1 MLLGE
6 EKPIYI
12 TAAGKEYTNALEMPA
27 STSAVKSNTMPADK
41 KTASK
46 AAPAPAPAPAT
57 PSKKATKSAAPA
69 PKKETASKTEV
80 VIPTVVAPAVVPAA
94 ATQSSEALLASLTE
108 QLKALSAE
116 FTTKVREAVKA
127 TQEAAKAAKK
137 EARDSKKKRKVSP
150 EQMTP
155 EQRAAWEA
163 RRANNAFLV
172 ERPLSDELCHF
183 MGISAGSKRSQTQ
196 VTKYVSEY
204 VKSHNCF
211 DPSFKRRIIP
221 NAALAKL
228 LRVDDKTEVTYLNLQ
243 KYLKVHF
250 KKA

>member
-1 MLLGE
+1 
-6 EKPIYI
+6 
-12 TAAGKEYTNALEMPA
+12 MPA

-41 KTASK
+41 KTAAKSAP
-46 AAPAPAPAPAT
+46 AAPAPAAPV
-57 PSKKATKSAAPA
+57 SKKAPKAATPA
-69 PKKETASKTEV
+69 KKETPAKAEV
-80 VIPTVVAPAVVPAA
+80 VVPTVAAPVVPA
-94 ATQSSEALLASLTE
+94 QSSEVLLASLTE

-137 EARDSKKKRKVSP
+137 EQRDSKKKRKVSP

-155 EQRAAWEA
+155 EQRKAWEA

-172 ERPLSDELCHF
+172 ERPLSPELCSF
-183 MGISAGSKRSQTQ
+183 MGISSGSKRSQTQ

-250 KKA
+250 LKA